1 MASSESFG
9 RAGAQRKELL
19 MKKIEWPHGNRCAA
33 AFTFDEDGECVA
45 FGYDKGNAPYRL
57 SLQSEATYG
66 PEVGL
71 PRILDLLDEH
81 RVPATFFVPGYTAER
96 HQDAVREMVHRGHE
110 VAHHGYLHERPD
122 LLEEDQEK
130 QILRKGTEILEG
142 ITGKRPRGYR
152 APSWEMRERTPRLLR
167 ENGFLYDSSLM
178 GDDEP
183 YLIQAGGK
191 ERLLELPVHWTNDDW
206 VHFGFCSSPE
216 LGNGISSP
224 SKVFDTWSEEF
235 LGYHQFGGC
244 FVLTLHPF
252 VIGRPSRIR
261 LLDRMIRLMRS
272 TENVWIATLEQ
283 IADYMIENRL
293 GKYHPPADMRIE
305 DAAQFVSVKR

>member
-1 MASSESFG
+1 
-9 RAGAQRKELL
+9 
-19 MKKIEWPHGNRCAA
+19 MKKIEWPDGNRCAA
-33 AFTFDEDGECVA
+33 SLTFDEDGECVA
-45 FGYDKGNAPYRL
+45 FGYDKENARHRL

-81 RVPATFFVPGYTAER
+81 KISATFFVPGYTAER
-96 HQDAVREMVHRGHE
+96 HEDAVREMVRRGHE

-122 LLEEDQEK
+122 LLDEQQEK
-130 QILRKGTEILEG
+130 QILLKATKILEG
-142 ITGKRPRGYR
+142 ITGKKPRGYR

-167 ENGFLYDSSLM
+167 ENGFIYDSSLM

-183 YLIQAGGK
+183 YFIQAGEKG
-191 ERLLELPVHWTNDDW
+191 RLLEMPVHWTNDDW
-206 VHFGFCSSPE
+206 AHFGFCSSPE

-224 SKVFDTWSEEF
+224 TKVFDTWSEEF
-235 LGYHQFGGC
+235 LGYHQYGGC

-261 LLDRMIRLMRS
+261 LLDRMIKLIKS
-272 TENVWIATLEQ
+272 TGMVWIASLEQ
-283 IADYMIENRL
+283 IANHMIEKKM
-293 GKYHPPADMRIE
+293 GKYHAPADMRTE
-305 DAAQFVSVKR
+305 DADLIVKVKR